1 MKNKINNINFST
13 IIFFISQQ
21 SFLGIG
27 LLKILTLTRQ
37 NSIYVS
43 FISSIFTL
51 FILLFFLS
59 YFNYLPNY
67 NMKDKIKITYKKT
80 NNSVIINVLLF
91 TALIPKNTKKLRFPS
106 FI

>member
-51 FILLFFLS
+51 FI
-59 YFNYLPNY
+59 
-67 NMKDKIKITYKKT
+67 
-80 NNSVIINVLLF
+80 
-91 TALIPKNTKKLRFPS
+91 
-106 FI
+106 